1 MKIQLLGRFIYFTQ
15 LLARV
20 QLNKIQRDVL
30 AQLNISVEKQEVDK
44 ALQRVLGDLSFFL
57 RNESRVQLIRYKAR
71 IKPKAKIG
79 NTMTEHQ
86 LLRVFIFFAQ
96 GLGRVQ
102 LIRYKGRIKSK
113 VKLGNLTPKL
123 QLLGIFIYFTQLLAR
138 VQLTRY
144 KGRFTLS
151 VSQLSLD
158 Q

>member
-1 MKIQLLGRFIYFTQ
+1 
-15 LLARV
+15 
-20 QLNKIQRDVL
+20 
-30 AQLNISVEKQEVDK
+30 
-44 ALQRVLGDLSFFL
+44 
-57 RNESRVQLIRYKAR
+57 
-71 IKPKAKIG
+71 
-79 NTMTEHQ
+79 MTEHQ

-102 LIRYKGRIKSK
+102 SIRYKGRIKSK

-123 QLLGIFIYFTQLLAR
+123 WLLGRFIYFTQLLAR

-151 VSQLSLD
+151 ISQLSLD

>member
-1 MKIQLLGRFIYFTQ
+1 M
-15 LLARV
+15 
-20 QLNKIQRDVL
+20 
-30 AQLNISVEKQEVDK
+30 
-44 ALQRVLGDLSFFL
+44 LGDLSFSL
-57 RNESRVQLIRYKAR
+57 RNESRVQLTRYKAR

-79 NTMTEHQ
+79 NMMTERELLRIFIFFAQGLGRVQLTRYKARLKPKAKIGDTMTEHQ

-102 LIRYKGRIKSK
+102 L
-113 VKLGNLTPKL
+113 
-123 QLLGIFIYFTQLLAR
+123 
-138 VQLTRY
+138 TRY

>member
-1 MKIQLLGRFIYFTQ
+1 
-15 LLARV
+15 
-20 QLNKIQRDVL
+20 
-30 AQLNISVEKQEVDK
+30 
-44 ALQRVLGDLSFFL
+44 
-57 RNESRVQLIRYKAR
+57 
-71 IKPKAKIG
+71 
-79 NTMTEHQ
+79 MTEHQ

-102 LIRYKGRIKSK
+102 FIRYKARIKPK
-113 VKLGNLTPKL
+113 AKIGNTMTER
-123 QLLGIFIYFTQLLAR
+123 QLLRVFIFFAQGLGR

>member
-1 MKIQLLGRFIYFTQ
+1 MMERQLLRIFIFFAQ
-15 LLARV
+15 GLGRV
-20 QLNKIQRDVL
+20 QLT
-30 AQLNISVEKQEVDK
+30 
-44 ALQRVLGDLSFFL
+44 
-57 RNESRVQLIRYKAR
+57 RYKGR

-79 NTMTEHQ
+79 NTMTERQ

-96 GLGRVQ
+96 GLG
-102 LIRYKGRIKSK
+102 
-113 VKLGNLTPKL
+113 
-123 QLLGIFIYFTQLLAR
+123 R

>member
-1 MKIQLLGRFIYFTQ
+1 
-15 LLARV
+15 
-20 QLNKIQRDVL
+20 
-30 AQLNISVEKQEVDK
+30 
-44 ALQRVLGDLSFFL
+44 
-57 RNESRVQLIRYKAR
+57 
-71 IKPKAKIG
+71 
-79 NTMTEHQ
+79 MTEHQ

-102 LIRYKGRIKSK
+102 LTRYKARIKPK
-113 VKLGNLTPKL
+113 AKIGNMMTER
-123 QLLGIFIYFTQLLAR
+123 QLLRIFIFFAQGLGR